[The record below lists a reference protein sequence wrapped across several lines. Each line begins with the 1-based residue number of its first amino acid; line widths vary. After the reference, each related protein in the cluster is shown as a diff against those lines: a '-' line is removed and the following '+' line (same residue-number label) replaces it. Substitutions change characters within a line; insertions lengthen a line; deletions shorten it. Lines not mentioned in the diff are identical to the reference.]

1 MEIVNTRKSPW
12 DRLGHLERD
21 DMSVQEALAAGGLDF
36 TVSARDLAFSPE
48 GAHDGTTW
56 TEAPHRKM
64 IVRNDTGDPFDVVSS
79 DYPVV
84 QYREAFQ
91 MADGYGGRAV
101 AAGTLKEG
109 RQGFMVLTLPGL
121 EHLALLDGGDPHD
134 LFLTVRTSHDRTRK
148 IEFALMPLR
157 GKCTNQLPLATF
169 AKGAKQRWS
178 VGHVGDVEKRLLV
191 VKAGLAN
198 AAAYAAELAEMAARL
213 DAVKLDHDQATT
225 VLHRVLDDKP
235 KRDDK
240 VQQIFAHWE
249 DESVNGHR
257 GTGWGLVNAVSEYY
271 DWGRAGG
278 SAESR
283 FAAALD
289 GFGQTYKAVNT
300 ATGFILTRMA
310 VPAR

>member
-1 MEIVNTRKSPW
+1 MEMVSTRRSPW
-12 DRLGHLERD
+12 ARLGHLGTD
-21 DMSVQEALAAGGLDF
+21 DMSVQEALVAGGLDF

-48 GAHDGTTW
+48 GAHDGATW

-64 IVRNDTGDPFDVVSS
+64 IVRDDTGQPFDVVSS

-84 QYREAFQ
+84 QYRDAFA

-121 EHLALLDGGDPHD
+121 EHLALLGGDDPHD

-157 GKCTNQLPLATF
+157 NKCTNQLPLATF
-169 AKGAKQRWS
+169 TRGAKQRWS
-178 VGHVGDVEKRLLV
+178 VGHTGDVQARLAV
-191 VKAGLAN
+191 VEAGLRN
-198 AAAYAAELAEMAARL
+198 TAAYAAELAEMAARL
-213 DAVKLDHDQATT
+213 AAVQVDHDQAVQ

-235 KRDDK
+235 TRDRK
-240 VQQIFAHWE
+240 VEEVLAHWA
-249 DESVNGHR
+249 DDAVNGHA
-257 GTGWGLVNAVSEYY
+257 GDGWGLVNAVSEYY
-271 DWGRAGG
+271 DWGRGG
-278 SAESR
+278 GTAESR
-283 FAAALD
+283 FTAALD

-300 ATGFILTRMA
+300 AAGFVLTRLA
-310 VPAR
+310 GR